1 MTSNQS
7 FTCITSRIVMSGHLN
22 AVGTLFGGLL
32 VQWVDEASAIF
43 VMKTLKTR
51 HIVTKK
57 ISEVI
62 YNHPTKL
69 GDVLAFF
76 FRTKAIGKTSLTVEC
91 QVIAEAISA
100 EDKPRVILNCDI
112 VFVTVNDQG
121 QSVPHRYP
129 SSTS

>member
-1 MTSNQS
+1 MSATEAP

-32 VQWVDEASAIF
+32 VQWVDESSAIF
-43 VMKTLKTR
+43 VMKTLRTR

-69 GDVLAFF
+69 GDVLSFL
-76 FRTKAIGKTSLTVEC
+76 FRTKAVGTTSLTVEC
-91 QVIAEAISA
+91 QVISEAISP
-100 EDKPRVILNCDI
+100 EEKPCVILNCDL
-112 VFVTVNDQG
+112 VFVTVNSAG
-121 QSVPHRYP
+121 PVPHHYKA
-129 SSTS
+129 SN